1 MVGCRGFP
9 EDAYASTRLRAGKP
23 NFFDR
28 GRRRRR
34 VLGGVHLADQRQVRG
49 NVAFP
54 EWHGIKQF
62 PGSLNAGGFSEV
74 CGGVG

>member
-9 EDAYASTRLRAGKP
+9 EDAHASTRLRAGKP
-23 NFFDR
+23 NFPDG
-28 GRRRRR
+28 GRLRRR

-54 EWHGIKQF
+54 EWRSLKQF
-62 PGSLNAGGFSEV
+62 SASLNRGGSPEM
-74 CGGVG
+74 CGGVR